1 MLLIEDWL
9 VPEIRAISPPPPSLD
24 QMRQQR
30 AAKCSQV
37 QERQGLYLR
46 KRERERKRKRK
57 ERKKRW
63 MFRREKEACSSI
75 RWTVVIHKDI
85 SFFATIFFN
94 LTDVNHSSG
103 CGLIAADGVI
113 CLTLQAL

>member
-46 KRERERKRKRK
+46 EREEEKGKEKRR
-57 ERKKRW
+57 
-63 MFRREKEACSSI
+63 MFCREKEACSSI

-85 SFFATIFFN
+85 SFIATIFFN
-94 LTDVNHSSG
+94 LTDVNHSAG
-103 CGLIAADGVI
+103 CGLIVADGVI
-113 CLTLQAL
+113 CLTLQTL